1 MQFEPHRSHIA
12 DFVALMLVIA
22 FGLAMGLILGLYVCY
37 KQIQM
42 GVLSPGQG
50 ISRRV

>member
-1 MQFEPHRSHIA
+1 MQFEPHTSRIA
-12 DFVALMLVIA
+12 DFIAIMLVIA

-42 GVLSPGQG
+42 GVPSVEQG
-50 ISRRV
+50 IHRYV